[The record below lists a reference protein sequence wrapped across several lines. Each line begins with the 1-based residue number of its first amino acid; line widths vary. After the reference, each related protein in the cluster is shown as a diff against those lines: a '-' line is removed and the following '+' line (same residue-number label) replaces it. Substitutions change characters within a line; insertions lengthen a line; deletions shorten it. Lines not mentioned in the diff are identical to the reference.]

1 MQRQTVLSIWS
12 ERIIEGGWLLA
23 LSLIPIYFNLLS
35 ARHFEPDK
43 ATTLRAIVLIMAA
56 AGLVRVLEQFTNN
69 PAPARSTQPLEVME
83 PVNPFRDIR
92 QRLNRIPLA
101 LPALLYTLVFLV
113 TTFTSVVPLTS
124 FWGSYQRLQGTYTN
138 LSYIGLFILIV
149 ATLRRHEQ
157 LERLITVTLLTGLT
171 VAGYGILQHFQLDPL
186 PWRGD
191 VITRVASTMGNSIFV
206 AAYMIMVV
214 PLALYR
220 LIVALHEAQR
230 TSGEAEAQTDLLWG
244 LAYGLL
250 VVGTLALLLMSIKF
264 GAVVRT
270 FDFRYW
276 WVFPGAIVVAT
287 AFWIT
292 PTLMIK
298 RGNRAVPLWPG
309 AIFMGYLLLLA
320 LTYVVS
326 ASSGVQSIATNDR
339 ASDWGLWL
347 AFSILSLGGFYT
359 LAFMLPQRSE
369 VPSRLAWQLQASG
382 AALIGLALLVAT
394 FFTQSRGPWIGLGAG
409 LFVFFVLLFL
419 EGQAYARTRENLTL
433 ANRLRAGLWA
443 WMGLTLLAGGFLIIF
458 NLSNAPFF
466 EQLREVPYIGRM
478 GRLLEVDD
486 GTGRVR
492 VLIWF
497 GDEHADGV
505 VGMISADPLRT
516 LIGWGPESMFVA
528 YNQFYP
534 PDLTSLESR
543 GASPD
548 RSHQA
553 IFDELATKGLIG
565 LISYLFLLISFFVLC
580 WRLLRRSQ
588 EWHRQV
594 FFIACFSI
602 VTSHFVEGLTGIPI
616 VSTLMLFWVT
626 LGITVT
632 GGLLAGQYSLSA
644 EQQSTDAAEQPAE
657 PAPAA
662 GSRATASRKS
672 KKGRGATTRG
682 AAPASPRTIINRR
695 TARKQ
700 FNPAAVA
707 FYALLLLLT
716 LGAVWW
722 FNVSPIYA
730 DMRFQQGQSYT
741 AQAAGA
747 ETQVRGMVAYLDSI
761 HHNPREDFYYLNLG
775 RTLMNLA
782 NEMRVQGVAM
792 GTMVNTEDPI
802 QELLALRTDD
812 EQQTYDR
819 IVNFLQQS
827 GPVALLSYA
836 EAVLEE
842 ARELNPRNKDH
853 YANLGRLN
861 NFWYNWTRDPSR
873 LEKAADWFR
882 QATDIAPQDVTLLN
896 EYAGVIAMQ
905 GSYAAAQ
912 DDAETAEEKFAQA
925 EDLLQRSRELDE
937 RYADTDARLA
947 DLYRLRGDLASAT
960 DLYVELVEQ
969 NPHQLDT
976 SIETI
981 ASTLQESPDLL
992 RQLRDAYAAEA
1003 QDDALLHAIVGLLSV
1018 RADDTD
1024 RAVEAYARAATL
1036 QPQSLEY
1043 RRNYT
1048 IILSDTRQY
1057 DQALAQARAALELA
1071 QSRQASEMETSQ
1083 LQALVAFLEQRVA
1096 GGQ

>member
-1 MQRQTVLSIWS
+1 MQRQTILSIWS

-43 ATTLRAIVLIMAA
+43 ATSLRAIVLVMAA

-69 PAPARSTQPLEVME
+69 PAPARSPQPLEVME
-83 PVNPFRDIR
+83 PVNPFHDLW

-101 LPALLYTLVFLV
+101 LPALLYSLVFLV

-149 ATLRRHEQ
+149 ATLRRREQ
-157 LERLITVTLLTGLT
+157 LERLITVTLLAGLT
-171 VAGYGILQHFQLDPL
+171 VAGYGLLQHFQLDPL

-206 AAYMIMVV
+206 AAYMIMIV

-220 LIVALHEAQR
+220 LIVSLHESQHAA
-230 TSGEAEAQTDLLWG
+230 GKAEAQTDLLWA

-250 VVGTLALLLMSIKF
+250 VIGTLTLLLMVITF
-264 GAVVRT
+264 GATVRT
-270 FDFRYW
+270 IDFRYW
-276 WVFPGAIVVAT
+276 WVFPGAIVIAT
-287 AFWIT
+287 AFWVM
-292 PTLMIK
+292 PSLMIR
-298 RGNRAVPLWPG
+298 RGNRSVPLWPG
-309 AIFMGYLLLLA
+309 ILFMGYLFLLA
-320 LTYVVS
+320 LIYV
-326 ASSGVQSIATNDR
+326 ASRGITPSNPGNTQSNN
-339 ASDWGLWL
+339 WGLWL
-347 AFSILSLGGFYT
+347 AISTLSIGGFYA

-369 VPSRLAWQLQASG
+369 TPSRLALQLQAAG

-409 LFVFFVLLFL
+409 LFVFFFLLFFQ
-419 EGQAYARTRENLTL
+419 GQKDARARENLRL
-433 ANRLRAGLWA
+433 ANRLRTGLWA
-443 WMGLTLLAGGFLIIF
+443 WMGLTFMAGGFLILF

-466 EQLREVPYIGRM
+466 EQLREVPYLGRM
-478 GRLLEVDD
+478 GRLLEVGE

-553 IFDELATKGLIG
+553 IFDELATKGLLG
-565 LISYLFLLISFFVLC
+565 LISYFFVLISFFVFC
-580 WRLLRRSQ
+580 WRLLQRSN
-588 EWHRQV
+588 EWRWQV

-616 VSTLMLFWVT
+616 VSTLMMFWVT

-632 GGLLAGQYSLSA
+632 GGILSGQYTLSA
-644 EQQSTDAAEQPAE
+644 DPQRAEAAEYTEE
-657 PAPAA
+657 PAPATNT
-662 GSRATASRKS
+662 RAAASRKS
-672 KKGRGATTRG
+672 KKGHGATNRGPTPVATRT
-682 AAPASPRTIINRR
+682 RTSRR

-700 FNPAAVA
+700 FNPAATA

-722 FNVSPIYA
+722 FNISPIYA

-741 AQAAGA
+741 AQTAG
-747 ETQVRGMVAYLDSI
+747 QIQGMAAYLDSI

-782 NEMRVQGVAM
+782 NELRVQGAPMDTLVIPD
-792 GTMVNTEDPI
+792 DPV
-802 QELLALRTDD
+802 QELLALRTGNE
-812 EQQTYDR
+812 EQTRNR
-819 IVNFLQQS
+819 IISFIQQS
-827 GPVALLSYA
+827 NPVTMLSYA
-836 EAVLEE
+836 EAILKE

-861 NFWYNWTRDPSR
+861 NFWYNWTQDPER
-873 LEKAADWFR
+873 LEQAADWYR
-882 QATDIAPQDVTLLN
+882 QATSIAPQDVTLLN
-896 EYAGVIAMQ
+896 EYASIITMQ

-912 DDAETAEEKFAQA
+912 DDAEAAQEKFAQA
-925 EDLLQRSRELDE
+925 EELLQRSRELDE

-947 DLYRLRGDLASAT
+947 DLYRLQGDLAAAT
-960 DLYVELVEQ
+960 DLYVELVAQ
-969 NPHQLDT
+969 NPHQLDV
-976 SIETI
+976 SIDTI
-981 ASTLQESPDLL
+981 ANTLRESPDLL
-992 RQLRDAYAAEA
+992 RQLRDAYAAQAE
-1003 QDDALLHAIVGLLSV
+1003 DDAHLHAIVGLLSV
-1018 RADDTD
+1018 RADDTE
-1024 RAVEAYARAATL
+1024 RAVEAYARATTL
-1036 QPQSLEY
+1036 QPISLEY

-1057 DQALAQARAALELA
+1057 EQALSEAQTALELA
-1071 QSRQASEMETSQ
+1071 QGQQVSEMEMSQ
-1083 LQALVAFLEQRVA
+1083 LEALVAFLEQRAA

>member
-43 ATTLRAIVLIMAA
+43 ATTLRAIVLVMAA
-56 AGLVRVLEQFTNN
+56 AGLVRVLERLTNN

-83 PVNPFRDIR
+83 PVNPFRDLW

-138 LSYIGLFILIV
+138 LSYIGIFLLIV
-149 ATLRRHEQ
+149 ATLRRREQ
-157 LERLITVTLLTGLT
+157 LERLITVTLLAGLT
-171 VAGYGILQHFQLDPL
+171 VAGYGMLQHFQLDPL

-220 LIVALHEAQR
+220 LIVSLHESQR
-230 TSGEAEAQTDLLWG
+230 TSGEAEARTDLLWG

-287 AFWIT
+287 AFWVA

-298 RGNRAVPLWPG
+298 RGKRSVPLWPG
-309 AIFMGYLLLLA
+309 AICMGYLLLLA
-320 LTYVVS
+320 LTYAVS
-326 ASSGVQSIATNDR
+326 ASSGVQSTATNER
-339 ASDWGLWL
+339 ANDWGLWL
-347 AFSILSLGGFYT
+347 AFSVLSLGGFYA

-369 VPSRLAWQLQASG
+369 VPSRLAWQLQAAG
-382 AALIGLALLVAT
+382 AALISLALLVAT

-409 LFVFFVLLFL
+409 LFVFFLLLFL
-419 EGQAYARTRENLTL
+419 QGQAYARARENLTL

-588 EWHRQV
+588 EWRWQV

-616 VSTLMLFWVT
+616 VSTLMMFWVT

-632 GGLLAGQYSLSA
+632 GGLLAGQYSLST
-644 EQQSTDAAEQPAE
+644 EQQPADATEQPVE

-662 GSRATASRKS
+662 GSRTTASRKS
-672 KKGRGATTRG
+672 KKGRGSTTRG
-682 AAPASPRTIINRR
+682 AATASPRTSASRR

-741 AQAAGA
+741 AQAAA
-747 ETQVRGMVAYLDSI
+747 EGQVRGMAAYLDSI

-782 NEMRVQGVAM
+782 NEMRAQGVAM

-802 QELLALRTDD
+802 QELLALRASS

-819 IVNFLQQS
+819 IVSFIQQS

-861 NFWYNWTRDPSR
+861 NFWYNWTQDPAR

-882 QATDIAPQDVTLLN
+882 QATIIAPQDVTLMN
-896 EYAGVIAMQ
+896 EYASVIAME

-912 DDAETAEEKFAQA
+912 EDTETAEEKFAQA
-925 EDLLQRSRELDE
+925 EELLQRSRELDE

-947 DLYRLRGDLASAT
+947 DLYRLQGDLAAAT
-960 DLYVELVEQ
+960 DLYVELIEQ
-969 NPHQLDT
+969 EPHQLDT

-981 ASTLQESPDLL
+981 ADTLQESPELL
-992 RQLRDAYAAEA
+992 RQLRDAYATAAE
-1003 QDDALLHAIVGLLSV
+1003 DDALLHAIVGLLSV
-1018 RADDTD
+1018 HADDTE

-1057 DQALAQARAALELA
+1057 DQALTQARAALELA
-1071 QSRQASEMETSQ
+1071 QGQQASEMETSQ
-1083 LQALVAFLEQRVA
+1083 LQALVAFLEQRAA